1 MPRPNP
7 RRPREGQDSLFP
19 APSTKDDMRLNSG
32 RHQLAFNDALNKA
45 YDDGEINDLDGA
57 LASTLLAGA
66 WALDAFESQN
76 KPYGPTKIIDQLVN
90 ALREAHMTPD
100 SRGDS
105 TDAAIADLLTGLATP
120 DAGGDSDEPTTALP
134 YPAESE

>member
-19 APSTKDDMRLNSG
+19 EPTTKDDMRLNNG

-45 YDDGEINDLDGA
+45 FDDGHITEVDGA

-76 KPYGPTKIIDQLVN
+76 KPYGPTKILDQMVN
-90 ALREAHMTPD
+90 ALREARMTPD
-100 SRGDS
+100 SRGDD
-105 TDAAIADLLTGLATP
+105 TDAALADLLNGLGAP
-120 DAGGDSDEPTTALP
+120 DGGDDDDSETPIPHA
-134 YPAESE
+134 AESE